1 MNTIRNMVGAALLC
15 AVAAAPVA
23 AAERLLSAEEEAL
36 LQPSAT
42 VQGAKIYTAPE
53 WDHAKYPKVLV
64 GGATVY
70 FSDDSKTR
78 QIDPDL
84 LKAVTDQL
92 EKIVTES
99 LGRYV
104 EVVTEPGPGVALV
117 NFAIVDLKMKNK
129 KRGVLG
135 YTPVGF
141 VVTSAANA
149 AGARLTMSGAKI
161 QAESVDSVSG
171 AVLTLSQVDEIQQ
184 LDAEKEM
191 TWGDIELTLKSFANR
206 LVDLRFGAAQ

>member
-1 MNTIRNMVGAALLC
+1 MKTIWTMVGAALLC
-15 AVAAAPVA
+15 AIAAAPA
-23 AAERLLSAEEEAL
+23 AAVERLLSAEEEAQ

-42 VQGAKIYTAPE
+42 VQGAKIFTAPD
-53 WDHAKYPKVLV
+53 WDRTKYPKVIV

-70 FSDDSKTR
+70 FAEDSKTK

-92 EKIVTES
+92 EKVVAES

-129 KRGVLG
+129 KRGLLG

-149 AGARLTMSGAKI
+149 AGARMTMAGARI
-161 QAESVDSVSG
+161 QAETVDSVTG

-191 TWGDIELTLKSFANR
+191 TWNDIELTLKSFANR
-206 LVDLRFGAAQ
+206 LIDLRFGGGQ